1 MNGKDFWG
9 GMVRT
14 YFILVT
20 LITITLYVM
29 GMLFDPNRQLGYE
42 AFAAPLIYAGCTVV
56 VNVVMYSKKELTIK
70 AFLFR
75 KVIQFFLLEG
85 IILFVIY
92 GSVDVLIENRS
103 SAMSIMIS
111 VFVIFVLSHAVLG
124 LENYLSAKKMT
135 EELIEF
141 QKNAR

>member
-1 MNGKDFWG
+1 M
-9 GMVRT
+9 
-14 YFILVT
+14 
-20 LITITLYVM
+20 
-29 GMLFDPNRQLGYE
+29 
-42 AFAAPLIYAGCTVV
+42 
-56 VNVVMYSKKELTIK
+56 
-70 AFLFR
+70 
-75 KVIQFFLLEG
+75 IQFFLLEG

>member
-1 MNGKDFWG
+1 M
-9 GMVRT
+9 
-14 YFILVT
+14 
-20 LITITLYVM
+20 
-29 GMLFDPNRQLGYE
+29 
-42 AFAAPLIYAGCTVV
+42 
-56 VNVVMYSKKELTIK
+56 
-70 AFLFR
+70 
-75 KVIQFFLLEG
+75 IQFFLLEG
-85 IILFVIY
+85 IMLFVIY

-111 VFVIFVLSHAVLG
+111 VFVIFVLAHAVLG